1 MGPVSL
7 FWGACNRPVSAVFA
21 GGFPGFFC
29 SCPDW
34 LKWGIFGEINR
45 PVQSW
50 FLGRLVSYSLIAD
63 LGREGKERRVG
74 GPEGIRVRLP
84 VMAGALVSGAFQLR
98 GDEQIRLDEIANPGP

>member
-50 FLGRLVSYSLIAD
+50 FLGRSGLYSLIAD
-63 LGREGKERRVG
+63 LGGG
-74 GPEGIRVRLP
+74 GPGK
-84 VMAGALVSGAFQLR
+84 AGYGYTGGNGLNYLQ
-98 GDEQIRLDEIANPGP
+98 